1 MRLGV
6 FDSGVGGLSV
16 LKSLLDSHAFREIVY
31 FGDTA
36 RVPYGAKDS
45 ETIIRYS
52 LEALEFLREFDIDMM
67 IVACNT
73 VSAHALEALQ
83 QATDIDVIGVI
94 EPGVLALRNR
104 LKNLDSRILVLG
116 TQATIASDSYPRLLR
131 NLGYTRVESLA
142 TGLFVPLVEEGI
154 FGSKILES
162 TMEHYF
168 SALSHKPEAIILGCT
183 HFPFIAPA
191 IAEYFDNKPLL
202 IHSGEAIMQ
211 HLRERYE
218 LEYFPHTKV
227 QYFASENPAA
237 LIKRAKE
244 WLML

>member
-6 FDSGVGGLSV
+6 FDSGVGGFSV
-16 LKSLLDSHAFREIVY
+16 LKSLVDSRAFREIIY

-52 LEALEFLREFDIDMM
+52 LEALEFLRAFDIDMM

-73 VSAHALEALQ
+73 VSAHALEELQ

-142 TGLFVPLVEEGI
+142 TGLFVPIVEEGI
-154 FGSKILES
+154 FEGKVLES
-162 TMEHYF
+162 VMEHYF
-168 SALSHKPEAIILGCT
+168 SARTSEPEAIILGCT

-191 IAEYFDNKPLL
+191 IAEYFNNKPLL

-211 HLRERYE
+211 YLGERYE
-218 LEYFPHTKV
+218 LDCFTRTEV
-227 QYFASENPAA
+227 RYFASENPAA

-244 WLML
+244 WLIL